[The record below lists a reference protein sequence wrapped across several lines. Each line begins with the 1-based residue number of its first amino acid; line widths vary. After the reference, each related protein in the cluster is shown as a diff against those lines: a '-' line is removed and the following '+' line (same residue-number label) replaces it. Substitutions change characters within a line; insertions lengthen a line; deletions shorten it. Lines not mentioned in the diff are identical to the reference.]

1 MNATSRLLL
10 SSLLSSLVL
19 PAAIQLSRLAAAR
32 RSVRQA
38 GGRRW
43 PRVYRGASGR
53 HCLLLGDSVALGL
66 GASEPAR
73 TLAGQL
79 RTDFSE
85 VNVECRAQ
93 PGARG
98 RDLSAQ
104 LAGAQKSRYAAII
117 VSIGGN
123 DIVRGTPDAEFRRQ
137 LADALRACTARSRCV
152 IVANCAN
159 LGGAP
164 LFLWPVRL
172 WLDARSR
179 RFRRI
184 MRALCPA
191 LGAQF
196 VNYCMDAD
204 NDIFRRSPE
213 RFYAPD
219 RIHPS
224 DYAYRLSYLYL
235 SRATPLASVLAR

>member
-1 MNATSRLLL
+1 MNATAPLLL
-10 SSLLSSLVL
+10 STLLL

-38 GGRRW
+38 GDRRW

-79 RTDFSE
+79 SDEFSE

-98 RDLSAQ
+98 RDLRRQ
-104 LAGAQKSRYAAII
+104 LSDAGRTRYAAII
-117 VSIGGN
+117 ISIGGN
-123 DIVRGTPDAEFRRQ
+123 DIVRGTPVADFRHQ
-137 LADALRACTARSRCV
+137 LADALHDCRGRSRCV

-196 VNYCMDAD
+196 VNYCMDPD
-204 NDIFRRSPE
+204 DDIFRKSPE

-235 SRATPLASVLAR
+235 NRATPLAAVLAR

>member
-1 MNATSRLLL
+1 MNATAPLLL
-10 SSLLSSLVL
+10 STLLL

-38 GGRRW
+38 GDRRW

-79 RTDFSE
+79 RHDFSE
-85 VNVECRAQ
+85 VNVECQAQ

-98 RDLSAQ
+98 RDLRRQ
-104 LAGAQKSRYAAII
+104 LSDAGRQRYAAII
-117 VSIGGN
+117 ISIGGN
-123 DIVRGTPDAEFRRQ
+123 DIVRGTPVADFRQQ
-137 LADALRACTARSRCV
+137 LADALRDCRGRSRCV

-184 MRALCPA
+184 MRVLCPA

-196 VNYCMDAD
+196 VNYCMDED
-204 NDIFRRSPE
+204 DDIFRKSPE

-235 SRATPLASVLAR
+235 NRATPLAAVLAR

>member
-1 MNATSRLLL
+1 MRQTSE
-10 SSLLSSLVL
+10 
-19 PAAIQLSRLAAAR
+19 
-32 RSVRQA
+32 
-38 GGRRW
+38 RRW
-43 PRVYRGASGR
+43 PRMYAGASSR

-66 GASEPAR
+66 GASAPER

-79 RTDFSE
+79 RHDFSE

-93 PGARG
+93 AGARG
-98 RDLSAQ
+98 RDLGRQ
-104 LAGAQKSRYAAII
+104 LAEARHQRYAAII
-117 VSIGGN
+117 ISIGGN
-123 DIVRGTPDAEFRRQ
+123 DIVRGTPAADFH
-137 LADALRACTARSRCV
+137 DALGRALRDCRGRSHCV

-164 LFLWPVRL
+164 LFLWPIRW

-179 RFRRI
+179 GFRRL

-196 VNYCMDAD
+196 VNYCMDAEE
-204 NDIFRRSPE
+204 DIFRHAPE

-235 SRATPLASVLAR
+235 NRATPLAAALAP

>member
-1 MNATSRLLL
+1 MNATAPLLL
-10 SSLLSSLVL
+10 SSLLL

-66 GASEPAR
+66 GASEPER

-79 RTDFSE
+79 RRDFSE

-98 RDLSAQ
+98 RDLPAQ
-104 LAGAQKSRYAAII
+104 LDEAGRSRYAAII
-117 VSIGGN
+117 ISIGGN
-123 DIVRGTPDAEFRRQ
+123 DIVRGTPAPEFRRQ
-137 LADALRACTARSRCV
+137 LADALRACVARSRCV

-204 NDIFRRSPE
+204 DDIFRKSPE
-213 RFYAPD
+213 RFYARD

-235 SRATPLASVLAR
+235 NRATPLASVLAR

>member
-1 MNATSRLLL
+1 MNATAPLLL
-10 SSLLSSLVL
+10 STLLL

-38 GGRRW
+38 GDRRW

-79 RTDFSE
+79 SDEFSE

-98 RDLSAQ
+98 RDLRRQ
-104 LAGAQKSRYAAII
+104 LSDAGRPRYAAII
-117 VSIGGN
+117 ISIGGN
-123 DIVRGTPDAEFRRQ
+123 DIVRGTPVADFRHQ
-137 LADALRACTARSRCV
+137 LADALHDCRGRSRCV

-196 VNYCMDAD
+196 VNYCMDPD
-204 NDIFRRSPE
+204 DDIFRKSPE

-235 SRATPLASVLAR
+235 NRATPLAAVLAR

>member
-98 RDLSAQ
+98 RDLPAQ

-137 LADALRACTARSRCV
+137 LADALRACAARSRCV

-204 NDIFRRSPE
+204 DDIFRRSPE

>member
-10 SSLLSSLVL
+10 SSLVL
-19 PAAIQLSRLAAAR
+19 PAAVQLSRLAAAR

-98 RDLSAQ
+98 RDLPAQ

-137 LADALRACTARSRCV
+137 LADALRACAARSRCV

-204 NDIFRRSPE
+204 DDIFRRSPE